1 MTIHVLPPEV
11 ASQIAAGEVVER
23 PASVVKEL
31 LENALDAGAK
41 SITMIIASAGR
52 TLVEVTDDGTGIPAE
67 ELSLAVERHATSK
80 LVSADDLFCIAT
92 LGFRGEA
99 LASMGSVSR
108 MSIISRTSEES
119 TGARLQVEGGIL
131 GRLEKVGAPIGTV
144 VSVKDL
150 FYNVPARLKFLK
162 QDGTERRV
170 IDTLL
175 TRYALAYPQ
184 VRIKLSEGETTSLQT
199 SGDGDRR
206 AILATLYGVDTARQM
221 LDVIA
226 EEDAYK
232 LSGFISPTG
241 LTRSNRKEIT
251 FFVNGRWVQDGSL
264 SAALLQ
270 AYHTL
275 LMVGRYPMAVL
286 FLEVPRGEVDVNVHP
301 AKTEIRFR
309 NPDKAF
315 SFVLRSARR
324 AILAFT
330 PVPQLSPQNLWGG
343 IQSQPREIDPVWSLA
358 HDTSIVEPQ
367 KPGPDL
373 NLPGFAAYSV
383 SPSQYAT
390 QNNQIPTTN
399 SAIPLLRLIGQ
410 IGATYLVAEGP
421 DGLYLI
427 DQHAAHERVLFE
439 KLMAQHDQ
447 KTIPS
452 QELLSPVVVQLSPA
466 NIILLEGQL
475 PVLQHFG
482 FHVEPFGQNSY
493 QVRAMPALFAKSD
506 PAAVLNALVEDFEE
520 DEAPLQNEIE
530 AKIAG
535 RVCKRLAV
543 KAGQVLS
550 PDEQR
555 ALLNDLESCA
565 SPRTCPHGRPTMIH
579 LSVDILERQFGRKGA
594 R

>member
-1 MTIHVLPPEV
+1 MTIRVLPLEV

-31 LENALDAGAK
+31 LENSLDAGAK
-41 SITMIIASAGR
+41 SVVVKISGAGR
-52 TLVEVTDDGTGIPAE
+52 TLIQVADDGSGIPAG
-67 ELSLAVERHATSK
+67 ELRLAVERHATSK

-99 LASMGSVSR
+99 LASIGSVSR
-108 MSIISRTSEES
+108 MTITSRTSEYS
-119 TGARLQVEGGIL
+119 AGARLHVEGGTIS
-131 GRLEKVGAPIGTV
+131 RLEEVGAPIGTV
-144 VSVKDL
+144 VSVEEL

-162 QDGTERRV
+162 QDMTERRA
-170 IDTLL
+170 IDTLVA
-175 TRYALAYPQ
+175 RYALAYAH
-184 VRIKLSEGETTSLQT
+184 VRIKLSEGNTPSLQT

-206 AILATLYGVDTARQM
+206 AILAALYGVDTARQM
-221 LDVIA
+221 LDMVA
-226 EEDAYK
+226 EEDGFK
-232 LSGFISPTG
+232 LSGFISPTM

-251 FFVNGRWVQDGSL
+251 FFVNGRWVQDTPL
-264 SAALLQ
+264 IAALLQ

-275 LMVGRYPMAVL
+275 LMVGRYPLATM
-286 FLEVPRGEVDVNVHP
+286 FLEVPPEEVDVNVHP
-301 AKTEIRFR
+301 AKAEVRFR
-309 NPDKAF
+309 NPDKVF
-315 SFVLRSARR
+315 SFVQRSTRR

-330 PVPQLSPQNLWGG
+330 PVPQVATQNLWGRG
-343 IQSQPREIDPVWSLA
+343 ASEAGTIDPGWSLG
-358 HDTSIVEPQ
+358 HDESNVESRISGSEGDAANPLTATTDAPQ
-367 KPGPDL
+367 
-373 NLPGFAAYSV
+373 FAVPNPQFTNAILSV
-383 SPSQYAT
+383 
-390 QNNQIPTTN
+390 
-399 SAIPLLRLIGQ
+399 PLLRLIGQ

-447 KTIPS
+447 KTISS
-452 QELLSPVVVQLSPA
+452 QA
-466 NIILLEGQL
+466 LLEPAVVHLHPASAKLLEDQL

-493 QVRAMPALFAKSD
+493 QVRAMPTLFAKSD
-506 PAAVLNALVEDFEE
+506 PAAALHALVEDFEE
-520 DEAPLQNEIE
+520 DETPLQDELE

-543 KAGQVLS
+543 KAGQVLT

-555 ALLNDLESCA
+555 GLLNDLETCT

-579 LSVDILERQFGRKGA
+579 LSVDTLERQFGRKGA